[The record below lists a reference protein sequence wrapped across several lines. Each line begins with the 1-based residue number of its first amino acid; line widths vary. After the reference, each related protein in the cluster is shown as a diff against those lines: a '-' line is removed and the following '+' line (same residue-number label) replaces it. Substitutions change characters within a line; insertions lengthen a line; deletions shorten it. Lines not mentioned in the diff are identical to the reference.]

1 MRLHARLSRAFIAA
15 TVAAAVVLAP
25 AGPASAGIWQ
35 LTDGFEPASN
45 PASRWTPTVVGT
57 CWGPYYTSST
67 RPARSGTGFAH
78 WRVLYRPD
86 WCSIGRTIQL
96 TPVISRPGISCS
108 AGIWA
113 KLRGGDP
120 QLNVEV
126 IDPDTWTYLAL
137 KSVPYPG
144 STDSWTL
151 HTVTWTAQ
159 RPNVVL
165 RFTLGAMGPGPYP
178 AEIELDDAI
187 VQCTY

>member
-1 MRLHARLSRAFIAA
+1 MSRVFAA
-15 TVAAAVVLAP
+15 VTVAAAVVLVP

-35 LTDGFEPASN
+35 LTDGFEPSTS
-45 PASRWTPTVVGT
+45 PETRWGVDGEGT
-57 CWGPYYTSST
+57 CWGPYYTSTT
-67 RPARSGTGFAH
+67 RSARTGTGFAH

-96 TPVISRPGISCS
+96 TPVPGRTGVRCT

-113 KLRGGDP
+113 KLRGGGP

-126 IDPDTWTYLAL
+126 IDPSTWTYIAL

-144 STDSWTL
+144 WTESWTL
-151 HTVTWTAQ
+151 HTVSWTAQ
-159 RPNVVL
+159 RSDVVL
-165 RFTLGAMGPGPYP
+165 RFALGATDNGPYP

-187 VQCTY
+187 VQCAY